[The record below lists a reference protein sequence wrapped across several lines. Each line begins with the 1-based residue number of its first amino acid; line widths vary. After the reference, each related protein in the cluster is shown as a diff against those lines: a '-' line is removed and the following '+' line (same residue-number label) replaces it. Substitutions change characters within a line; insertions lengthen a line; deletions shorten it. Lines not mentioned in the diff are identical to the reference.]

1 MTFGLSTQRPRH
13 GGREELTFSTM
24 SAVIG
29 CWTSRDIIAERA
41 VFIVETS
48 SWRLSR
54 SRPFD
59 RFCRIRQPLL
69 LQKQDRRY

>member
-1 MTFGLSTQRPRH
+1 VTFGLSTQRPRH

-29 CWTSRDIIAERA
+29 CWTSRDTIAERA
-41 VFIVETS
+41 AFIVETS
-48 SWRLSR
+48 SWRLSG

-59 RFCRIRQPLL
+59 RFCWIHQPPLL
-69 LQKQDRRY
+69 KTQD